1 MKNKFTYYFTFIII
15 IGLYLS
21 SCKKDGYSVT
31 ETGLRYHI
39 YDSKKQESAKLGDI
53 LKMHLIYKNSKD
65 SILYDSKIL
74 GDSFLIELTKP
85 SFKGGLEEG
94 FAMMGEGD
102 SASFLV
108 SADSVFDKLFHQTLP
123 SYIQIGDILRFDVRL
138 NKIMS
143 REEMNAFLKQK
154 ANLNS
159 NIKTENDLI
168 HDYLTSNKLEVSPI
182 KDGVYYIPFV
192 AGKGNQP
199 KSGDEVTIKYL
210 ARSLNGI
217 AYDASDKNGGPIK
230 IILGKGGYLPSFID
244 AILAMK
250 KGGVSRVVLSSQ
262 NAYGAAGFGPVPP
275 NSPLVFDLE
284 LMEIK
289 PKSPL

>member
-1 MKNKFTYYFTFIII
+1 MKSIFTNYIFILIGVGLCFT
-15 IGLYLS
+15 
-21 SCKKDGYSVT
+21 SCKKDGYSIT
-31 ETGLRYHI
+31 ESGLRYHI
-39 YDSKKQESAKLGDI
+39 YESKKQETAKLGDI
-53 LKMHLIYKNSKD
+53 LKMHLIYKNTKD

-123 SYIQIGDILRFDVRL
+123 SYIHKGDVLRFDVRL

-143 REEMNAFLKQK
+143 REEMNTFLKQK
-154 ANLNS
+154 ANSNS
-159 NIKTENDLI
+159 NVKTENDLI
-168 HDYLTSNKLEVSPI
+168 HDYLANNHLEVSPV
-182 KDGVYYIPFV
+182 KDGVYYIQFV

-199 KSGDEVTIKYL
+199 KLGDEVTIKYL

-230 IILGKGGYLPSFID
+230 IILGKGGYLTSFVD
-244 AILAMK
+244 AIVAMK
-250 KGGVSRVVLSSQ
+250 KGGVSRVVLSSP
-262 NAYGAAGFGPVPP
+262 NAYGSEGFGPVPP

-284 LMEIK
+284 LIDIK
-289 PKSPL
+289 SKSPM